1 MARTRVGIGMGGLA
15 AFALGFIAN
24 FWAVTGTVAAQEAG
38 ELFRDCEACPQMVV
52 VPAGSFT
59 MGSPG
64 TEDGRYDDEEP
75 QHRVT
80 VDYEFAVGV
89 YEVTFDE
96 WDTCALT
103 GGCRGHFP
111 QDSGWGRGERPVIRV
126 SWEDAQAYV
135 EWLSRTTG
143 EQYRL
148 LTEAEWEY
156 VARAGTQTT
165 WYWGEAES
173 GQCRYANGS
182 DASAPCSDGYRNTAP
197 AGSFEP
203 NALGLYDVLGNV
215 WEWTADC
222 WNDSYSSAPNDG
234 SEWQTGN
241 CSVRML
247 RGGSWLT
254 APSTLRSAQRGRTHA
269 GNRHTDLGFRVARTI
284 N

>member
-1 MARTRVGIGMGGLA
+1 M
-15 AFALGFIAN
+15 
-24 FWAVTGTVAAQEAG
+24 
-38 ELFRDCEACPQMVV
+38 
-52 VPAGSFT
+52 
-59 MGSPG
+59 
-64 TEDGRYDDEEP
+64 
-75 QHRVT
+75 
-80 VDYEFAVGV
+80 
-89 YEVTFDE
+89 
-96 WDTCALT
+96 
-103 GGCRGHFP
+103 
-111 QDSGWGRGERPVIRV
+111 IRV

-135 EWLSRTTG
+135 EWLSQTTG

-156 VARAGTQTT
+156 VARAGTRTA

-173 GQCRYANGS
+173 GQCRYANGG
-182 DASAPCSDGYRNTAP
+182 DTAAPCSDGYPNTAP

-222 WNDSYSSAPNDG
+222 WNDSYSDAPDDG

-284 N
+284 S